1 MVMEAKLPNLP
12 KKAGGRYDYDA
23 QFNDCDVRNGIVTC
37 AALSLD
43 GHHVALGFGSGVI
56 ELADIDHQ
64 CTISRFELDPPNH
77 PIWIEF
83 VHGSHQVAAEDNK
96 GNVTILGHDM
106 APVNIGTL
114 PNNPLPAVTRVSDN
128 GLFIIRVPRN
138 TDSSWY
144 DSMTLISMSGDPHM
158 QHLAPPTSNSFTPTS
173 NPPILASGSS
183 LLSSA
188 SIKSDPDGPDD
199 PDDLVLATPHRRT
212 LGFSPGAHYIGA
224 FDGLSAFT
232 WSTGSGEL
240 IASYCVTDIK
250 FWIMN
255 PAVPLARSY
264 RIPDPVF
271 TQPTLSLTEG
281 EVADIHHSKTHAGH
295 NLDESWIKCPF
306 YVLLQKEDERQ
317 DWRQRFG
324 IHSSA
329 AGRTPLF
336 GTTLHP
342 TGLPLYFD
350 GKFEFLIPKEYYP
363 VFFSGAERLG
373 ASYGDKVPSDPTRLY
388 SPRSSK
394 DGTRIL
400 LQGRQT
406 APIVVDLSQVL

>member
-1 MVMEAKLPNLP
+1 MVMEAKLPDLLM
-12 KKAGGRYDYDA
+12 KARVRRSYDA
-23 QFNDCDVRNGIVTC
+23 QFNNRDVRNGIVTC

-64 CTISRFELDPPNH
+64 HTISRFQLDPPNH
-77 PIWIEF
+77 PVWIEF
-83 VHGSHQVAAEDNK
+83 VHGSHRVAAEDNE

-106 APVNIGTL
+106 TSINIGTL
-114 PNNPLPAVTRVSDN
+114 PKHPLPAVTRVSDN
-128 GLFIIRVPRN
+128 GLFIVRVPRN
-138 TDSSWY
+138 AGSSWY
-144 DSMTLISMSGDPHM
+144 DSMTLISISGDPHM
-158 QHLAPPTSNSFTPTS
+158 QQLAPPTSSSFTPTS
-173 NPPILASGSS
+173 KSS
-183 LLSSA
+183 TRSSA
-188 SIKSDPDGPDD
+188 SPMI
-199 PDDLVLATPHRRT
+199 PHRRT

-224 FDGLSAFT
+224 FDDLSAFT

-240 IASYCVTDIK
+240 IASYRVTDFK
-250 FWIMN
+250 LWIMN
-255 PAVPLARSY
+255 PAVPLACSY
-264 RIPDPVF
+264 RIPDPVS

-281 EVADIHHSKTHAGH
+281 EAADIHHSETHAGH
-295 NLDESWIKCPF
+295 SLDESWIKYPF
-306 YVLLQKEDERQ
+306 YVISTEEDTIYIRVVY
-317 DWRQRFG
+317 R

-336 GTTLHP
+336 GTDI
-342 TGLPLYFD
+342 GLGTDGLEVYFD
-350 GKFEFLIPKEYYP
+350 GKFEFFIPEYRLVRFAGP
-363 VFFSGAERLG
+363 EGLG
-373 ASYGDKVPSDPTRLY
+373 AWYGDQVPYDPTYLY